1 MNVRIKGGLQSEA
14 LRKLQTYLDAHP
26 EEAAG
31 LAMSLMVDLVR
42 KLTITE
48 TEQWITLLDEII
60 DKDISWSSETEAE

>member
-1 MNVRIKGGLQSEA
+1 
-14 LRKLQTYLDAHP
+14 
-26 EEAAG
+26 
-31 LAMSLMVDLVR
+31 MVDLVR